1 MVGLVIVSHSRAL
14 ADALVGL
21 LRQVAS
27 ADLPVAIAAGIG
39 EDRSEFGTD
48 AVQIMESIQ
57 SVYSE
62 AGVLVLMD
70 LGSAV
75 LSANMALELLPP
87 EMTDKIR
94 FCGAP
99 LVEGAIAAAVQI
111 GLNSDLDTICREANA
126 ALLPKREQLG
136 QESDESSAPPPAPAE
151 AARGASITLTLTNL
165 HGLHARPAAKFVQT
179 AARFMAN
186 VTVSDLTNGKG
197 PVSARSLNSIA
208 TLGAVENHQIR
219 ISASGE
225 EAKLVLATLKV
236 LIEDNFGETP
246 AASATKEQPTEV
258 HKMMPES
265 GAVKAVPIS
274 DGFALAPLFKYQAQR
289 PPIPTHPAENAEAE
303 WTRLRAALETT
314 SREIS
319 LLARQMKQSIGSDEG
334 AIFDAHLLILQD
346 PELIQQARAGIDE
359 LHENAAFAWNAAIT
373 AAAESYRALDDPYL
387 QARAADVEDVGT
399 RVLFAMMNKRALAP
413 IVFSEPVI
421 LYAAELTPTET
432 SQLDMQLVLGII
444 TAGGGPTSH
453 SAILSRALGIPAV
466 AGVGTMLDRQPGG
479 ALTGINGFTGEIW
492 LEPSAEVQSEIQTRR
507 TEWLAGRQ
515 KLLQSSQQL
524 AMTKDN
530 HRVEVFANIG
540 GVNDAR
546 GAVQNG
552 AEGVGLLRTE
562 FLFLTRETAPSEEEQ
577 IGILREIFETMGD
590 QRPVTIRTLD
600 VGGDKELPYIQLPE
614 EPNPFLGVRALRLSL
629 SRPDLF
635 LTQIRAIL
643 TAADGFPCRIMFPMV
658 ADVQEIR
665 QARTWVER
673 AHHEL
678 HDENKPHAWPVE
690 LGIMVEIPS
699 AALLAPV
706 LANEVDFFSIG
717 TNDLTQYTLAAER
730 GNPALYYLADGLHP
744 AVLRLI
750 GEVATAAHQAGKWTG
765 ICGELGGDPEATP
778 ILVGLG
784 VDELSLNPAGIPR
797 IKSIIRD
804 LTMERAR
811 ALAEQALR
819 CQTSAEVRHLVRESN
834 L

>member
-27 ADLPVAIAAGIG
+27 ADLPVAVAAGIG
-39 EDRSEFGTD
+39 ENRSEFGTD
-48 AVQIMESIQ
+48 AVEIMEAIQ

-99 LVEGAIAAAVQI
+99 LVEGSIAAVVQI

-126 ALLPKREQLG
+126 ALAPKREHLG
-136 QESDESSAPPPAPAE
+136 QENYESSAPLPVPDE
-151 AARGASITLTLTNL
+151 AAESITLTLTNL

-186 VTVSDLTNGKG
+186 VTVFDLTNGKG
-197 PVSARSLNSIA
+197 PVSARSLNAIA
-208 TLGAVENHQIR
+208 TLGAIENHQIR

-225 EAKLVLATLKV
+225 ESKLVLSALKV
-236 LIEDNFGETP
+236 LIGNNFGEAP
-246 AASATKEQPTEV
+246 AASALKEEPAEIRKT
-258 HKMMPES
+258 MPES
-265 GAVKAVPIS
+265 GALKALPIS
-274 DGFALAPLFKYQAQR
+274 DGFALAPIYKYQVQR
-289 PPIPTHPAENAEAE
+289 PPIPTQPAENAETE
-303 WTRLRAALETT
+303 WTRLQAALENTR
-314 SREIS
+314 REIAV
-319 LLARQMKQSIGSDEG
+319 LARRMKQSIGSSEG

-346 PELIQQARAGIDE
+346 PDLIQQARAGIDE
-359 LHENAAFAWNAAIT
+359 RHENAAFAWNAAIST
-373 AAAESYRALDDPYL
+373 AAESYRALEDPYL
-387 QARAADVEDVGT
+387 QARAADVEDVGAQ
-399 RVLFAMMNKRALAP
+399 VLFAMMNKRARAP
-413 IVFSEPVI
+413 IVFKEPVI
-421 LYAAELTPTET
+421 LYAADLTPTET
-432 SQLDMQLVLGII
+432 SQLDMQMVLGII

-466 AGVGTMLDRQPGG
+466 AGVGTLLDRQSGG
-479 ALTGINGFTGEIW
+479 TLTGINGFTGEIW
-492 LEPSAEVQSEIQTRR
+492 VEPSAELQSEIQARR
-507 TEWLAGRQ
+507 AEWLAGRE
-515 KLLQSSQQL
+515 KLLQTSQQL
-524 AMTKDN
+524 GKTKDGR
-530 HRVEVFANIG
+530 RVEVFANIG

-577 IGILREIFETMGD
+577 TLTLREIFETMGD
-590 QRPVTIRTLD
+590 QRPVTTRTLD
-600 VGGDKELPYIQLPE
+600 VGGDKELPFIQLPE
-614 EPNPFLGVRALRLSL
+614 EPNPFLGVRALRLSFT
-629 SRPDLF
+629 RPDLF

-643 TAADGFPCRIMFPMV
+643 RAADGFPCRIMFPMV
-658 ADVQEIR
+658 ADVEEIR
-665 QARTWVER
+665 KARHWVEK
-673 AHHEL
+673 AHNEL
-678 HDENKPHAWPVE
+678 KEEDKPHAWPVE

-706 LANEVDFFSIG
+706 LAHEVDFFSIG

-730 GNPALYYLADGLHP
+730 GNPALSHLADGLHP

-750 GEVATAAHQAGKWTG
+750 GEVVEASHQAGKWTG

-804 LTMERAR
+804 LTMESAR
-811 ALAEQALR
+811 TVAEKALR
-819 CQTSAEVRHLVRESN
+819 CQTSAEVRALVREFKP
-834 L
+834 